1 MKRILATLILAA
13 TAVTALFAQQQTVV
27 CGAVLDSLTRQGE
40 PSAVVQFFKAPD
52 ADKPVAFTTT
62 DLDGRFC
69 QLLPGKGEYTLLF
82 SGVGRQDRR
91 VVFTLDGEENFSL
104 GEILVQDDVQSLKS
118 ATVTAQR
125 PLVKM
130 EVDRM
135 TYNVADDDD
144 SKTATVLEM
153 LRKVPMVTVDGQDN
167 ITVNGSSSFQVTV
180 DGKPSQMFSSNPSQV
195 FKMMPAS
202 SVSDIQVITNPGVRY
217 DAEGVGGVLNIVTNR
232 EATGGQSVADG
243 FYGSVRAMGST
254 RGGGGGL
261 MLSQQTGKFAWTL
274 NGNGMYMSMPGTTT
288 DITREMLGG
297 AGLTTKTHS
306 ETAMKMPMVMGNF
319 SASYE
324 FDAQN
329 LVSASAGLMHFGD
342 SMQGL
347 TSTSISSALAGSGYS
362 YNGTTLTRMTANNIT
377 ASIDDQHLWSD
388 NPGRSFILSYQ
399 FAGSPS
405 TTVSENTFP
414 NAAIPGLDL
423 SDRKNDGRQG
433 SSDHTVQADFTTP
446 LGQSS
451 TLSTGVKFIS
461 RVSSSFQQN
470 YLWNGSTWVYTPAGS
485 LDYSFSNRI
494 GAAYGEFK
502 TTLGAVS
509 LMGGL
514 RYEYTWQNVSY
525 ASGQGQDFS
534 TSYGSL
540 VPTASIQWNLSQTSN
555 LGLSYNMRISRPGIS
570 YLNPYVD
577 TTDPLARSYGNSK
590 LDIERGHN
598 ISLVYNL
605 YSPKWIVNLTLRETL
620 TAGGISPYS
629 FYDADGLLNTTYG
642 NIVTSSVTG
651 LNAFVNWNAGSKT
664 RIYLN
669 GALNWTDLSSK
680 VLDQHNSGLG
690 FNAMLGVQQTLP
702 WDLRLSAN
710 VIATGRNYTLQG
722 WSTGMSMG
730 MLGLTKSFLDDRLG
744 ISINYTLP
752 LSGCKGLEMRSYSS
766 GADYRSESINVIP
779 MQNLNISIS

>member
-377 ASIDDQHLWSD
+377 ASIDYQHLWSD